1 MALNGYNCAWNV
13 DFNLK
18 GRKMA
23 KIDELKAV
31 QVKLME
37 VFKLLY
43 AVEDEMPEASTDH
56 EMELDEGYEMIQ
68 QAVMDVGNLIATIE
82 AILKRNENDQDE

>member
-1 MALNGYNCAWNV
+1 
-13 DFNLK
+13 
-18 GRKMA
+18 MA